1 MANYSVRLYKTTG
14 FNTVNIPDSPALV
27 ESLYG
32 ATAFNTSSISIM
44 QDRFLSEIRVRAEW
58 ETVKDVDY
66 LKLGTSDP
74 QYYFVNG
81 IRMANT
87 NTAVLSISI
96 DFINTIGGVSNIS
109 ILDGI
114 TSRVHVT
121 DDGYGKYCEDDPLTA
136 PAQPLELHTVW
147 ITPNDQNSPP
157 THTYVEATVNLPLT
171 GASVKGKKY
180 ASVDGEM
187 VIVPEISHLGA
198 SEYTHY
204 KIQGVTTKYPTSD
217 PMTMLYDM
225 SNTTGSGDW
234 NNREAI
240 KRGLSACR
248 ELGIEQG
255 AVINQVEIP
264 RSYAEPTVV
273 AGYETVP
280 DPDGE
285 EGDTI
290 TISNFKITDF
300 TGKEGVTQ
308 QSTLKYVYS
317 GARNKRVY
325 YGNYTPFGLISC
337 SGESCEYDAEDIYD
351 SQYPTYPAVKWVADP
366 HTNGKPYF
374 RWRTVNS
381 KAGEIDFFRNCV
393 TGLPWKQIPLFYRDP
408 SGTAI
413 NRLNYNNSRRM
424 AEAERDIFYRNAEKN
439 AYMGS
444 VKNLAGIATD
454 LSMGMGA
461 DNSAERSNLADYKNR
476 IVNQVSTI
484 VDTAVNEKNYDQRYF
499 QEKRNEM
506 SEYLVNT
513 TIQAPTINFPYNTEL
528 MRDIYGNGV
537 MAYRYQ
543 YSADDVNRI
552 DKLLSM
558 YGYKHTKPL
567 ELTDFT
573 NKQNYNYVEC
583 SNVTVMGH
591 ARWLNDGVAMMLRNG
606 VRVWHVRP
614 NPALYTQ
621 NNPNR

>member
-1 MANYSVRLYKTTG
+1 MANYSVRLYKTAG
-14 FNTVNIPDSPALV
+14 FNAVNIPDSPSLV

-32 ATAFNTSSISIM
+32 ATAFNTTSINIM
-44 QDRFLSEIRVRAEW
+44 QDRALSEIRVRAEW
-58 ETVKDVDY
+58 DAVKDVDY
-66 LKLGTSDP
+66 LKLGTADP
-74 QYYFVNG
+74 QFYFVNG
-81 IRMANT
+81 ITMLAKD
-87 NTAVLSISI
+87 TAALSVSI
-96 DFINTIGGVSNIS
+96 DYINTVGGVSNIS

-136 PAQPLELHTVW
+136 PAQPLELKTVW
-147 ITPNDQNSPP
+147 ITPNDQDSPP
-157 THTYVEATVNLPLT
+157 SHTYVEATVNLPLT
-171 GASVKGKKY
+171 AASAKGKKY
-180 ASVDGEM
+180 ETVEGKD
-187 VIVPEISHLGA
+187 VVVPEISHLGG

-225 SNTTGSGDW
+225 SNTTGTGDW

-240 KRGLSACR
+240 MRGLAACR
-248 ELGIEQG
+248 ALGIEQG

-290 TISNFKITDF
+290 TIANFKITDF
-300 TGKEGVTQ
+300 TGKEGVAQ
-308 QSTLKYVYS
+308 QSTLKYIYS

-325 YGNYTPFGLISC
+325 YGNYTPFGLITC

-351 SQYPTYPAVKWVADP
+351 TDYQTYPAIKWVADP

-381 KAGEIDFFRNCV
+381 KSGEIDFFRNCV

-413 NRLNYNNSRRM
+413 NRLNYTNSRRM
-424 AEAERDIFYRNAEKN
+424 AETERDIFYRNADKN

-444 VKNLAGIATD
+444 VSNLAGVAAD
-454 LSMGMGA
+454 LGA
-461 DNSAERSNLADYKNR
+461 GLEASGNSNLMDYKNR
-476 IVNQVSTI
+476 IVNQLGLI
-484 VDTAVNEKNYDQRYF
+484 VNTATNEKNYDQRYF

-506 SEYLVNT
+506 SEYLVNA

-537 MAYRYQ
+537 LAYRYQ
-543 YSADDVNRI
+543 YTPEDVLRI

-558 YGYKHTKPL
+558 YGYKYTKPL
-567 ELTDFT
+567 EVSDFM

-606 VRVWHVRP
+606 VRVWHVAP

-621 NNPNR
+621 ANPNR